1 MLRVYGELAKWWPL
15 FSPLEEYADEAEFFE
30 GVLTK
35 AQLPTSPTFLELGC
49 GGGSIAFYLKKMFT
63 QVTLTDISAQM
74 LDVSRALNPECEH
87 LEGDMRTMRLERK
100 FDVVFVHDAIDYMTS
115 LEELREAMETAFVHC
130 KAGGVALFVP
140 DVVKESFKPSTEH
153 GGKDGH
159 GRALRYMEWTYDPD
173 ERDTTYTVEYAF
185 LLREGDEPAYKEYEQ
200 HICGLFARE
209 DWIRTLGAVGFETSI
224 VRDQYERDVFVGRK
238 RKA

>member
-1 MLRVYGELAKWWPL
+1 LRVYSELAKWWPL

-35 AQLPTSPTFLELGC
+35 AQLPAAPTLMELGC
-49 GGGSIAFYLKKMFT
+49 GGGSIAFYLKKRFA

-74 LDVSRALNPECEH
+74 LEVSRALNPECEH
-87 LEGDMRTMRLERK
+87 IEADMRTMRLERR

-115 LEELREAMETAFVHC
+115 LEELRAAVETAFVHC
-130 KAGGVALFVP
+130 KAGGMALFIP
-140 DVVKESFKPSTEH
+140 DGVKENFKPSTEY
-153 GGKDGH
+153 GGKDAD
-159 GRALRYMEWTYDPD
+159 GRALRYLEWTYDPD
-173 ERDTTYTVEYAF
+173 KEDTTYAVEYAF
-185 LLREGDEPAYKEYEQ
+185 LLREGEEPVHMEHEQ

-209 DWIRTLGAVGFETSI
+209 EWLRILGGVGFEMSV

-238 RKA
+238 RMG

>member
-15 FSPLEEYADEAEFFE
+15 FSPLEEYAAEAAFFE
-30 GVLTK
+30 DVLTK

-63 QVTLTDISAQM
+63 QVTLTDLSAQM

-140 DVVKESFKPSTEH
+140 DVVKEGFKPSTEH
-153 GGKDGH
+153 GGKDGD
-159 GRALRYMEWTYDPD
+159 GSALRYMEWTYDPD

-185 LLREGDEPAYKEYEQ
+185 LLREGDEPTYKEYEQ
-200 HICGLFARE
+200 HICGLFAGE

-238 RKA
+238 RKV